1 MVERIEEI
9 ISIGGRSVGAGQ
21 PCFIIGEAGVNHNG
35 SLKVAREL
43 VDVAAKARVDA
54 VKFQTFKPEKVCSP
68 FAPKAAYQLRNM
80 GGGESQLEM
89 GKKLEL
95 PFEAF
100 RELQAYSKSKGLL
113 FLSTPFDYESADFL
127 EQLSVP
133 AFKIPSGEVTNLPF
147 LQHIAKK
154 GFPLI
159 VSTGMSTLEEVH
171 CAVETIRA
179 AGNQQFV
186 LLQCVS
192 NYPAEPSTVNL
203 RAMHTLARA
212 FGVSVGYSDHT
223 IGTEIASAAV
233 ALGACVIEKH
243 FTISRDLPGP
253 DHRASLEPEELA
265 AMVHSIRNVE
275 MALGDG
281 EKRPA
286 LEEADTATVARRSL
300 VAARSIPAGTVLT
313 EESIGILRPGTGI
326 PPAMRSQLVG
336 RRVRCDIE
344 SGTLLSLDMIE

>member
-1 MVERIEEI
+1 MVERIEKV
-9 ISIGGRSVGAGQ
+9 ISIGGRGVGAGQ

-35 SLKVAREL
+35 SLKAAREL
-43 VDVAAKARVDA
+43 VDVAAKAGVDA

-68 FAPKAAYQLRNM
+68 SAPKAVYQLQTT

-89 GKKLEL
+89 GKRLEL

-100 RELQAYSKSKGLL
+100 RELQAYSNSKGLL
-113 FLSTPFDYESADFL
+113 FLSTPFDDESADFL

-133 AFKIPSGEVTNLPF
+133 AFKIPSGEITNLPF
-147 LQHIAKK
+147 VQHVARK
-154 GFPLI
+154 GLPLI
-159 VSTGMSTLEEVH
+159 VSTGMSTLDEVLA
-171 CAVETIRA
+171 AVETIRA

-192 NYPAEPSTVNL
+192 NYPVKPSSVNL
-203 RAMHTLARA
+203 RAMHTLAKA
-212 FGVSVGYSDHT
+212 FGVPVGYSDHT

-265 AMVHSIRNVE
+265 AMVHNIRNVE

-286 LEEADTATVARRSL
+286 LEEANTAAVARRSL
-300 VAARSIPAGTVLT
+300 VAARSIPAGTMLT
-313 EESIGILRPGTGI
+313 EELIGILRPGTGI
-326 PPAMRSQLVG
+326 PPGMRSRLLG

-344 SGTLLSLDMIE
+344 SGTLLSLDMID